1 MKKNILFI
9 LPFLLISCGSQVSQ
23 KKVETIDSTGTMSS
37 EIKNISPKKATTT
50 KSTTKT
56 ETKTE
61 TSNTDQMAKE
71 LDALFDEIAASK

>member
-1 MKKNILFI
+1 M
-9 LPFLLISCGSQVSQ
+9 SCGSVEPIKEVENTQPIAHDSSDT
-23 KKVETIDSTGTMSS
+23 KKAPI
-37 EIKNISPKKATTT
+37 KKATTT

-61 TSNTDQMAKE
+61 KPSTDETAKE